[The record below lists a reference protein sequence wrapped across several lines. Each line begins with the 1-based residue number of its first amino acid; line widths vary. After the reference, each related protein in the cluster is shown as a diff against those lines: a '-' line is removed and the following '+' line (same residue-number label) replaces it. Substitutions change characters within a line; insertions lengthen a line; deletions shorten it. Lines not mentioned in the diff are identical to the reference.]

1 MYQEVLSL
9 SNAKADNSVDWA
21 KVFEDQSLYRQI
33 YKQEIIMAVM
43 EDTDDD
49 GSDKRVIFVEDMAKA
64 ATYSAQRTSGFG
76 DDFEEEKDALNDIDQ
91 EKLRAKQLKNNW
103 TKQFLE
109 NQGWNYILSSFLG
122 K

>member
-1 MYQEVLSL
+1 
-9 SNAKADNSVDWA
+9 
-21 KVFEDQSLYRQI
+21 
-33 YKQEIIMAVM
+33 MAVM